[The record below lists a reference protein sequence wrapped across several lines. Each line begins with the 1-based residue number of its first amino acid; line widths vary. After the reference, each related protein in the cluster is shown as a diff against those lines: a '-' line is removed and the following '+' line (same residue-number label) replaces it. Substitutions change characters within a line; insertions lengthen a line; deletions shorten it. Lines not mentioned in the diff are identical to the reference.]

1 LQRRSTGGKRSWNI
15 LISRIRTSSDLPVR
29 TENGHYDILIG
40 NLGRFIY
47 NNYRQALDRIRENV
61 PLLNSLLSRNSLHE
75 DAIERWLEDE
85 REYLENPPQAND
97 GIVHSVEYLKLLQRL
112 QKAV

>member
-1 LQRRSTGGKRSWNI
+1 
-15 LISRIRTSSDLPVR
+15 
-29 TENGHYDILIG
+29 
-40 NLGRFIY
+40 
-47 NNYRQALDRIRENV
+47 
-61 PLLNSLLSRNSLHE
+61 LHE

-97 GIVHSVEYLKLLQRL
+97 GIARSVEYLKLLQKL